1 LDIIINIFTLSGKIV
16 KTIRHNTFSQGF
28 EVSDIIWNGTDDYG
42 SELANG
48 IYLYKIKVF
57 STEYNITKESDFE
70 KIVILK

>member
-28 EVSDIIWNGTDDYG
+28 EVSDITWDGTDDYG

-57 STEYNITKESDFE
+57 STEYNITKESKFE
-70 KIVILK
+70 KLVILK